1 MIMVT
6 LLLESRVIFV
16 VFPERLTFEEE
27 EASVKLPES
36 AILVELDVE
45 RFLESVTLEERF
57 LESVRLVVFPELETL
72 EEESDILE
80 DVERFLESVRLV
92 VFPELETL
100 EVEEASVKL
109 PESDMREVDEV
120 DVERFLESVTVVEV
134 FPELE
139 ILLVEVT
146 LLSV

>member
-1 MIMVT
+1 MVT